1 MVQPISGRDRIAQ
14 QEDRQETV
22 EWALLMFVV
31 VIVALE
37 IYRFLDVEGAPREAE
52 GIRGSS
58 RARRQE
64 QREPNYVGN
73 LYTLTENSEMKQV
86 LALVLGVAL
95 VGASAATT
103 FAQTGTGGGTGG
115 GTGTKSTTTTTSPT
129 TAPTTTNTGTKSTT
143 STTTTSSPTT
153 PPTTTK
159 KATKNCPGNAGEHG
173 HHKGLAHNPNC

>member
-1 MVQPISGRDRIAQ
+1 VQHISGRDLIAQ

-31 VIVALE
+31 VSVALE

-52 GIRGSS
+52 RIRGAS
-58 RARRQE
+58 RTRRQE

-73 LYTLTENSEMKQV
+73 LYTLTENSQMKQV

-95 VGASAATT
+95 GASAATT
-103 FAQTGTGGGTGG
+103 FAQTGTGG

-143 STTTTSSPTT
+143 TTSSPTT
-153 PPTTTK
+153 APTTTK
-159 KATKNCPGNAGEHG
+159 KTTKMDCPGKAGEQG
-173 HHKGLAHNPNC
+173 KHKGLAHNPNC